1 MIKIHAEQN
10 HFNEYN
16 ATKKHINLIIRKNY
30 SLFGY

>member
-16 ATKKHINLIIRKNY
+16 ATKERIYLIIRKNY
-30 SLFGY
+30 A